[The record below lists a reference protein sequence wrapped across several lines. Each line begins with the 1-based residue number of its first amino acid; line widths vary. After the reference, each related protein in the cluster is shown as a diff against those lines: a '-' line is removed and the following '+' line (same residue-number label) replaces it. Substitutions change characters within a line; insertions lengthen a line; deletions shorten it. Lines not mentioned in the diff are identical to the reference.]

1 MKKKIL
7 KDEIDLLQFFLTV
20 WINKRK
26 VIFFACLALIAS
38 FSFQSLYVSHD
49 ATYKAT
55 TKIKPISTFE
65 ETEYSAFNYYIK
77 NASPSALEP
86 ANYNNP
92 ISFINKVKKDK
103 NYLYNQINTI
113 KIIDKFYLINLFIEK
128 LNQRTFLKSSIKKF
142 NLIEKENF
150 KDSKSY
156 EVEVTKIANLIKIIP
171 VKNDKNEATNWTLI
185 SNVDNRINWENFLES
200 LEKSA
205 NEEIQVYVNNTFKK
219 LIQDQKQLNQ
229 YLIEDIDSEILTAT
243 EDYESKMK
251 KKVAFLK
258 EQAQIARQLNLPE
271 NDNNVLNINDIS
283 YYMRGYKMNDNNV
296 LNINDISYYMRGY
309 KMIEKE
315 IELIEN
321 RTNKSAF
328 IEDLYKLEK
337 EKRMIIANKNFD
349 RMELMFKNTP
359 ISKIKNF
366 YAGKLVVE
374 GTIYKE
380 NKKVSSILIYFM
392 SGMIGVI
399 FSFFYIYISGAIR
412 RHT

>member
-171 VKNDKNEATNWTLI
+171 VKNDKNEATNWTVI
-185 SNVDNRINWENFLES
+185 STVDNRINWENFLES

-271 NDNNVLNINDIS
+271 
-283 YYMRGYKMNDNNV
+283 NDNNV

>member
-7 KDEIDLLQFFLTV
+7 KDEIDLLEFFITV
-20 WINKRK
+20 WTNKRK

-38 FSFQSLYVSHD
+38 FFFQGFHVSPD
-49 ATYKAT
+49 ATYRAS

-65 ETEYSAFNYYIK
+65 ETEYSAFNFYIK
-77 NASPSALEP
+77 NASPSKSEP
-86 ANYNNP
+86 SSFSNP
-92 ISFINKVKKDK
+92 NSFINKVKKDK

-113 KIIDKFYLINLFIEK
+113 TIIDKFYLINLFIEK

-142 NLIEKENF
+142 NLVEKENF
-150 KDSKSY
+150 KDSESY
-156 EVEVTKIANLIKIIP
+156 EDEVTKIANLIKIIP
-171 VKNDKNEATNWTLI
+171 VKNNKNEAFNWTLI
-185 SNVDNRINWENFLES
+185 STIDNKINWENFLES
-200 LEKSA
+200 LAKSA
-205 NEEIQVYVNNTFKK
+205 NEEIQVYVNDTFKK

-229 YLIEDIDSEILTAT
+229 YLIEDIDSEILTSK

-258 EQAQIARQLNLPE
+258 EQAEIARQLNLPE
-271 NDNNVLNINDIS
+271 NDNNVLN
-283 YYMRGYKMNDNNV
+283 V
-296 LNINDISYYMRGY
+296 NDISYYMRGY

-349 RMELMFKNTP
+349 RMEKMFKNTP

-380 NKKVSSILIYFM
+380 NKKISSILIYLM

-399 FSFFYIYISGAIR
+399 FSLFYIYISGAIR

>member
-38 FSFQSLYVSHD
+38 FSFQSLYVSPD

-156 EVEVTKIANLIKIIP
+156 EDEVTKIANLIKIIP
-171 VKNDKNEATNWTLI
+171 VKNDKNEANNWTVI
-185 SNVDNRINWENFLES
+185 STVDNRINWENFLES

-271 NDNNVLNINDIS
+271 
-283 YYMRGYKMNDNNV
+283 NDNNV